1 MTEVGELT
9 EVGKLTEVGQLTVV
23 GELLW
28 LAGDCEVP
36 GLHSPPA

>member
-1 MTEVGELT
+1 MVGFEKDMTHI
-9 EVGKLTEVGQLTVV
+9 EVGQLTVV